1 MTERGGGV
9 LPHGLRD
16 LLGPFLARQGWV
28 RAALGMD
35 GNDALEC
42 HLVEAE
48 VLAGGRP
55 GLASLVLDAGERP
68 RRRLHVALG
77 WRDVREAAEHLDWAA
92 AALGEAEDGSGEVL
106 CYDAL
111 ADHEL
116 RLRLLT
122 AATGGER
129 AGRARLVRSLVSHA
143 SIVYDERLL
152 MKCYRVIEPG
162 VRPEIEV
169 LRGLDRV
176 GFNRLL
182 APVASW
188 SRGGKDLA
196 IVREFIPDAL
206 EGRELARTSL
216 RDLFGRAVERGGT
229 PPFSEVGYA
238 GGDLSEEMR
247 RLGETTAE
255 LHLALAEAFGT
266 TPSASGEGCEIR
278 VHGDYH
284 LRRVMRS
291 DSGWLVAGFG
301 DDPLVGRQAGE
312 MSQAGP
318 TRTTPLEDVA
328 DLVVSMQQAAEEA
341 ASLQPASFLEHART
355 LAGSWVRHNSGAF
368 LAGYLAAPGISS
380 IVPAAAADAEAW
392 VEAEL
397 EARSESGRA
406 VQYW

>member
-1 MTERGGGV
+1 MTGPGGGV

-28 RAALGMD
+28 RASLGMHEQ
-35 GNDALEC
+35 GQLEC

-68 RRRLHVALG
+68 RRRLHLALG
-77 WRDVREAAEHLDWAA
+77 WRDVREAAEHLDWAP
-92 AALGEAEDGSGEVL
+92 AALGEAEDGAGEVL

-116 RLRLLT
+116 RLVLFR

-129 AGRARLVRSLVSHA
+129 AGRARLVESLVSHA
-143 SIVYDERLL
+143 SIVYDERLF
-152 MKCYRVIEPG
+152 MKFYRVVEPG
-162 VRPEIEV
+162 VRSELEV

-176 GFNRLL
+176 GFNRML

-188 SRGGKDLA
+188 TRGGKDLA
-196 IVREFIPDAL
+196 VVREFIPDAL
-206 EGRELARTSL
+206 EGKALAHTSL
-216 RDLFGRAVERGGT
+216 RDLFGRAADRGGT
-229 PPFSEVGYA
+229 AAFSTVGLA

-247 RLGETTAE
+247 RLGGTTAD

-266 TPSASGEGCEIR
+266 TPAPSGDGVEIR

-301 DDPLVGRQAGE
+301 DDPLVGRDAGE
-312 MSQAGP
+312 MSQAG
-318 TRTTPLEDVA
+318 TRATPLEDVA
-328 DLVVSMQQAAEEA
+328 DLFVSLQQVAAEA
-341 ASLQPASFLEHART
+341 GSLQPESFVEHARQ
-355 LAGSWVRHNSGAF
+355 LAAAWVAHNSAAF
-368 LAGYLAAPGISS
+368 LAGYLSSAGIADLVPEAPG
-380 IVPAAAADAEAW
+380 E
-392 VEAEL
+392 VEAFLEREL
-397 EARSESGRA
+397 EARSEAGRA
-406 VQYW
+406 AQYW